1 MKALVIEKPG
11 ASGVREK
18 ADPTP
23 APGWVTIRVMACG
36 VCGTDLHIYQG
47 EYLGGYPI
55 TPGHELAGVIEAV
68 GPEVTRFSVGERV
81 AVEPNIPC
89 NNCEACLNNRQNFCE
104 NWRAVGVTLPGGM
117 AELVACPES
126 ALFSIGELPF
136 EQGAFMEPLSCVV
149 HGVERARFRIGDRVA
164 LFGAGP
170 IGIMMLRLLLLQ
182 GVTDVTVVE
191 QNSHRLAIARAS
203 GAARCLSST
212 EELKVDFYDVVAD
225 ATGAPALEERA
236 PGFARPGGTV
246 LLFGVPPAGKSIQL
260 EPFAFFHKGLTI
272 LSSYTSLRNSYQ
284 AVSLIAS
291 GRLPVADLVTH
302 RLPLERFAEGIEA
315 IRSGK
320 EVMKVM
326 MLPNG
331 QPG

>member
-11 ASGVREK
+11 LSGVKESI
-18 ADPTP
+18 DPKP
-23 APGWVTIRVMACG
+23 ASGWVTIRVMACG
-36 VCGTDLHIYQG
+36 ICGTDLHIFQG

-68 GPEVTRFSVGERV
+68 GAGVTRFAVGDRV
-81 AVEPNIPC
+81 AIEPNIPC
-89 NNCEACLNNRQNFCE
+89 NNCEACLHNRQNFCE
-104 NWRAVGVTLPGGM
+104 NWKAVGVTLPGGM
-117 AELVACPES
+117 AQLVACPES
-126 ALFSIGELPF
+126 ALFSIGGLPF

-149 HGVERARFRIGDRVA
+149 HGVERAHFRIGDRVA

-191 QNSHRLAIARAS
+191 RNTHRLAIARTS
-203 GAARCLSST
+203 GAAHCITST
-212 EELKVDFYDVVAD
+212 NELKRDFYDVVAD
-225 ATGAPALEERA
+225 ATGAPALEELA
-236 PGFARPGGTV
+236 PSFARAGGTV
-246 LLFGVPPAGKSIQL
+246 LLFGVPPAGKNIQL

-291 GRLPVADLVTH
+291 GRLPVTDLVTH
-302 RLPLERFAEGIEA
+302 RLPLERFSEGIEA
-315 IRSGK
+315 ITAGA

-331 QPG
+331 